1 MNKSIMASVA
11 ATLAILLSACD
22 DTTDTLG
29 NSLTD
34 NSADRFELITDTFN
48 VSTRSVV
55 ASKVLSRSPY
65 SYIGHIKDPET
76 GSYVSASYTTQF
88 SIVENFQGQPLFP
101 QEDSIRSLSE
111 RDNKVKA
118 DSCVL
123 RIYLNNSVG
132 DSLNPMRLTVYEMG
146 RPVEE
151 GRQYYTDFDPVKEGL
166 LRNDG
171 KAIRR
176 NKVYTPLD
184 LNLSDS
190 VRQLVIDKTNMQSI
204 SIRLDSA
211 YTDRD
216 GVEYDNYG
224 TYVMRKYYERPEYFE
239 NSYNFVHNVCPGFYF
254 KSTDGSGVMS
264 EVYLTELQI
273 YYRYESNDSTYNA
286 LTYLSGTEEVMQTT
300 TLDTD
305 PATTRA
311 LADSTTCTYMKTP
324 AGIFTEVELPVEDIK
339 HEHPNDTISAARI
352 VFQRI
357 NNEETDSPFGEPTQV
372 LMIPKDSVQHFFEN
386 KDLPDSKT
394 SYIATYSSAFNTY
407 TFNNISGLISEMY
420 NAKMS
425 GSASADW
432 NKVLLIPV
440 TVTSSSNSSTG
451 SSTITNVSN
460 EMALK
465 STRLV
470 GGPQNHR
477 RPINIYVFYNKSAKN
492 K

>member
-1 MNKSIMASVA
+1 MNKSIMVSVA
-11 ATLAILLSACD
+11 AMLAILLSACD
-22 DTTDTLG
+22 DTTETLG

-34 NSADRFELITDTFN
+34 NSVDHFELITDTFD

-55 ASKVLSRSPY
+55 VNKVLSRSPY

-76 GSYVSASYTTQF
+76 GSYVSGSYTTQF
-88 SIVENFQGQPLFP
+88 TIVENFQGQPLFP
-101 QEDSIRSLSE
+101 QEDSIRSFSE

-132 DSLNPMRLTVYEMG
+132 DSLNPMRLTVYEME

-151 GRQYYTDFDPVKEGL
+151 GRLYYTDFDPVKEGL
-166 LRNDG
+166 LRTDAH
-171 KAIRR
+171 AIRK

-190 VRQLVIDKTNMQSI
+190 VRQLVIDKTNLQSI

-211 YTDRD
+211 YTKDN
-216 GVEYDNYG
+216 VTYDNYG
-224 TYVMRKYYERPEYFE
+224 TYLMRKYYEHPEYFE
-239 NSYNFVHNVCPGFYF
+239 NSYNFAHNVCPGFYF

-264 EVYLTELQI
+264 EVYLTELHI
-273 YYRYESNDSTYNA
+273 YYRYESGDSIYDA

-300 TLDTD
+300 TFVND
-305 PATTRA
+305 PTTIQA

-324 AGIFTEVELPVEDIK
+324 AGIFTEVELPVEQIK
-339 HEHPNDTISAARI
+339 LNHQNDTVSSARI

-357 NNEETDSPFGEPTQV
+357 NNKETDSPFGEPTTV

-407 TFNNISGLISEMY
+407 TFNNISGLVSEMY
-420 NAKMS
+420 NAKLS
-425 GSASADW
+425 GNASADW

-440 TVTSSSNSSTG
+440 TVTTSSSSSYG

-470 GGPQNHR
+470 GGPENHR
-477 RPINIYVFYNKSAKN
+477 QPIKMTVIYNKFIQDR
-492 K
+492 